1 MRTCGRCGTTLTP
14 NSPGGLC
21 PACFLLEGLCSPEVS
36 SPVLSGP
43 IQSPPSDYQSPETR
57 APARFFGNYELLE
70 EIAHGGM
77 GVIYKARQVGLD
89 RIVAVKMML
98 GYGKK

>member
-14 NSPGGLC
+14 NNPGGLC
-21 PACFLLEGLCSPEVS
+21 PTCFLLEGLCSPDEGLPVPIGANQS
-36 SPVLSGP
+36 SPSNC
-43 IQSPPSDYQSPETR
+43 QSSEPGAR
-57 APARFFGNYELLE
+57 ARVFGDYELLE

-98 GYGKK
+98 MGP